1 MFYVSVKACDVRKQ
15 NKSKSDRQETRVMMG
30 WTVYVTLSDRE
41 KVTVADE
48 Q

>member
-1 MFYVSVKACDVRKQ
+1 M
-15 NKSKSDRQETRVMMG
+15 SDRQGARVMMG
-30 WTVYVTLSDRE
+30 WTVYVTLSDGE